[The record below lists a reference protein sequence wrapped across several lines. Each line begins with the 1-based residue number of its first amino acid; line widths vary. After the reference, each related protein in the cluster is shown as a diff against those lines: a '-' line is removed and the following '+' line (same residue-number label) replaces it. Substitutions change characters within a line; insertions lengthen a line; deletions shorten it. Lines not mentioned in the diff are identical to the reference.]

1 MYHLRSWC
9 ELEFSFIHLLLVLS
23 CSILNHFLT
32 KISLSLISS
41 NLLFCRCG
49 PTATWEGLHLLWI
62 TGSFQSPIERSWGRN
77 LRQEHGGRNKSR
89 NNGGHCLL
97 ACSWASSQVF
107 LPPRP
112 TVWGWPLPEKDRF
125 CYINKQYFFLNA
137 STEKPMDH
145 SSGSNSLNVIASPRV
160 CVMLTTSIN
169 RDKNLKVTKEI
180 RLVRIKK
187 ETLTF

>member
-1 MYHLRSWC
+1 MYHLRSCC

-49 PTATWEGLHLLWI
+49 PTATWEGLHLLRI

-125 CYINKQYFFLNA
+125 CYINKQYFFFKCLHREAHGPLFWKQFLKCDCITSGMCHVDNQY
-137 STEKPMDH
+137 KPWQKPKSHKRNM
-145 SSGSNSLNVIASPRV
+145 SCQN
-160 CVMLTTSIN
+160 
-169 RDKNLKVTKEI
+169 
-180 RLVRIKK
+180 
-187 ETLTF
+187 